1 MDNDHPDAVVVTL
14 GGKAR
19 RLKLG
24 PAAFR
29 LAERDHGITFSLSDF
44 DQAVLS
50 PGRLAMLVWIGLL
63 PDDRELPED
72 TVLEWLDEADQ
83 EDVLGKVFRAV
94 LRMAEGYAKAFGDAG
109 NAKRPRKR

>member
-1 MDNDHPDAVVVTL
+1 MENDHPDAIVVTL

-29 LAERDHGITFSLSDF
+29 LAERDHDITFSLADF

-63 PDDRELPED
+63 PDDRELEED
-72 TVLEWLDEADQ
+72 TVLEWLDDADQ
-83 EDVLGKVFRAV
+83 EEVLGKTLQAV
-94 LRMAEGYAKAFGDAG
+94 LRMAEGYTKAFGDSG
-109 NAKRPRKR
+109 NVKRPRKK